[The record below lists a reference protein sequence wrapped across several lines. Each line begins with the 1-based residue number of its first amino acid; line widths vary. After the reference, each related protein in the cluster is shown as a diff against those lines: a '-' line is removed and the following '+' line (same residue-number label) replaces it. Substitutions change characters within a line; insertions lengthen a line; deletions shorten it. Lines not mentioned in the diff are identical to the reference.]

1 MKISVKSN
9 VLSSAQIGDYVLSD
23 EAMKVLKTKLIGS
36 NVFVKESSNLNNLI
50 GTVESILEDN
60 LVIDVLESK
69 RDLIGLL
76 QSMSISPSISMVG
89 TANKINVESVET
101 VKVIITE
108 G

>member
-23 EAMKVLKTKLIGS
+23 EAMKDLKTKLIGS
-36 NVFVKESSNLNNLI
+36 NVFVGESSNLNNLI